1 MSMILTTPSS
11 AKPQRPKA
19 NGSATED
26 SVYSLRLARDLR
38 DLRAAQHLRYQ
49 VFVRELG
56 AAGPLV
62 DHSAELERD
71 EFDPH
76 VDHLLLID
84 NRADPE
90 TLTDVV
96 GVYRLLPPDRLAL
109 TGDYYCASEFD
120 LTPLMISG
128 RPLLELGRSCVHP
141 DHRGGAA
148 MYLLW
153 QGLANYVLERGIE
166 VLFGAASFH
175 GTQAEPLT
183 QPLAWLHHHHLAPEA
198 LRVRPVAEGRQP
210 MDLIAPAALN
220 RTAAM
225 AAMPALI
232 RAYLRLGGFVSD
244 GAFIDR
250 AFNTIDVCLVMD
262 TAQMSA
268 KHRAFYT
275 RKSVS
280 TPRSGPRSGR
290 QG

>member
-1 MSMILTTPSS
+1 MTTILSQSGPVPASPPRRKRAAQGDES
-11 AKPQRPKA
+11 Q
-19 NGSATED
+19 
-26 SVYSLRLARDLR
+26 YSLRLACGPH

-56 AAGPLV
+56 ADVPLA
-62 DHSAELERD
+62 DHEAELERD
-71 EFDPH
+71 AFDPH

-90 TLTDVV
+90 SLDAVV
-96 GVYRLLPPDRLAL
+96 GVYRLLPPDRLAR
-109 TGDYYCASEFD
+109 TGGYYCATEFD
-120 LTPLMISG
+120 LTPLLTSG
-128 RPLLELGRSCVHP
+128 RRLLELGRSCVHP
-141 DHRGGAA
+141 DHRGGAG

-153 QGLANYVLERGIE
+153 QGLANYVLERKIE

-175 GTQAEPLT
+175 GVDAAALA
-183 QPLAWLHHHHLAPEA
+183 QPLAWLHRHHLAPEP
-198 LRVRPVAEGRQP
+198 LRVVPLAEGRLA
-210 MDLIAPAALN
+210 MDLAPREKLSRAKAL
-220 RTAAM
+220 

-262 TAQMSA
+262 TAQMSE

-275 RKSVS
+275 RKS
-280 TPRSGPRSGR
+280 GR
-290 QG
+290 EA